1 MLGNGGLYKD
11 QNGPKCSMKLLSYGV
26 TDLE

>member
-1 MLGNGGLYKD
+1 MLGNGGLCKD
-11 QNGPKCSMKLLSYGV
+11 QNGPKCSIKLLSSGV